1 MKLKIRHMFPLFA
14 LILTLTA
21 TSVQAH
27 TGHGTSSLFEGLV
40 HPFGLDHLLA
50 MVAVG
55 LWSAFSLPAGKVW
68 MGPATF
74 MGALIVSA
82 LVGATGFSVPF
93 LEYLIAASVVLF
105 GVLLMFAFKRLPN
118 LSGLTF
124 IAAAAALHGLA
135 HGTESPVAGSGAFSQ
150 LTQITPFILYAG
162 GFLLT
167 TAALHGAGFF
177 VGRALLKQFSQ
188 RTQVLAGGIGLSLS
202 GAGMVLLSQA

>member
-1 MKLKIRHMFPLFA
+1 MKIQTRHIVTLFA
-14 LILTLTA
+14 TTLALTA

-27 TGHGTSSLFEGLV
+27 TGHGTNSLFEGLV

-55 LWSAFSLPAGKVW
+55 LWSAFSLPAGKIW

-82 LVGATGFSVPF
+82 LVGAAGFSVPF
-93 LEYLIAASVVLF
+93 LEYMIAASVVLF
-105 GVLLMFAFKRLPN
+105 GVMLIIAFKRLP
-118 LSGLTF
+118 SGLGLSL

-135 HGTESPVAGSGAFSQ
+135 HGAEAPAGG
-150 LTQITPFILYAG
+150 LTDFASYAA

-167 TAALHGAGFF
+167 TAALHGTGFLM
-177 VGRALLKQFSQ
+177 GRALLKQYSQ
-188 RTQVLAGGIGLSLS
+188 RAQLLAGGIGLGLS
-202 GAGMVLLSQA
+202 GAGMVLLSQV